1 MAAYTKIQLHALFDI
16 ERRNREYAYILHKS
30 TKIKNEVLEEA
41 KKGHY
46 KYSWES
52 DDLITQRLLVELC
65 KKLQS
70 IFVDSKIT
78 TRSMGIDID
87 WT

>member
-1 MAAYTKIQLHALFDI
+1 MAAYTKLQLHALFDI
-16 ERRNREYAYILHKS
+16 EQRNKEYTFILVQS
-30 TKIKNEVLEEA
+30 TKIKKEVLEEA

-46 KYSWES
+46 NYTWES
-52 DDLITQRLLVELC
+52 ENPISHRLIVELC

-70 IFVDSKIT
+70 IFVDSRIT
-78 TRSMGIDID
+78 TRSMGIHID